1 MNMEQ
6 TDYFSNFAG
15 SSTANIVFVGLFFV
29 AMYIRKHL
37 KSSKCQSHCY
47 VFDCEAQL
55 AELKHVKTEVNTQRG
70 MLQDVLS
77 VLDELR
83 PAPEKP
89 SRFDTIILRTP
100 SLKRGRASSV

>member
-29 AMYIRKHL
+29 VMYIRKHL
-37 KSSKCQSHCY
+37 KSSKCHSHCY

-70 MLQDVLS
+70 MLKDVLS

-83 PAPEKP
+83 PP
-89 SRFDTIILRTP
+89 SRRESQFEPFVLATP
-100 SLKRGRASSV
+100 SLKRKRASSV

>member
-1 MNMEQ
+1 MNMTE

-37 KSSKCQSHCY
+37 KSSKCHSHCY

-55 AELKHVKTEVNTQRG
+55 AELKHMKTEVNTQRG
-70 MLQDVLS
+70 MLKDVLS

-83 PAPEKP
+83 PSPRRS
-89 SRFDTIILRTP
+89 SRFDTIILTTP
-100 SLKRGRASSV
+100 SLKRQRASSV

>member
-1 MNMEQ
+1 MDE

-15 SSTANIVFVGLFFV
+15 SSTANMVFVGLLFV
-29 AMYIRKHL
+29 ALYIRKHL

-70 MLQDVLS
+70 MLKDVLS

-83 PAPEKP
+83 PP
-89 SRFDTIILRTP
+89 SRRESEFETFVLATP
-100 SLKRGRASSV
+100 SLKRQRASSI